1 MVGSEP
7 LIGVALAEEE
17 EKGDLLPVAD
27 DADDLL
33 AIPDD
38 DDEDEVDDQD
48 GKDGEDG
55 EDDQSDNDA
64 DVEGGWQ
71 RKSVGLPSTLPQIA

>member
-1 MVGSEP
+1 M
-7 LIGVALAEEE
+7 
-17 EKGDLLPVAD
+17 LPVAD
-27 DADDLL
+27 DVDDML

-38 DDEDEVDDQD
+38 DDEDDVDDQD
-48 GKDGEDG
+48 GKDGEHG
-55 EDDQSDNDA
+55 KDDQSDDDA